1 MISPFPAAHTWRLFL
16 DFLQSSFL
24 IQPGAKRRLA
34 LSSLG
39 PFFAFV
45 QKDFSYGTAY
55 CLGGSSAVFTDSPQ
69 WGPSL
74 ERALQGH
81 FFQLALEQPP
91 LLITIWEENRS
102 WQWGLKGR
110 LEMTKSTSFSVQ
122 LKKERTRERLCPL
135 SWSQNYLCPDE

>member
-24 IQPGAKRRLA
+24 IQPGAKWRLA

-45 QKDFSYGTAY
+45 QKGFSYGTAY

-91 LLITIWEENRS
+91 
-102 WQWGLKGR
+102 
-110 LEMTKSTSFSVQ
+110 FS
-122 LKKERTRERLCPL
+122 LPSGKKTDHG
-135 SWSQNYLCPDE
+135 SGD